1 MAYYG
6 YRSLS
11 CLHPSSR
18 RMSRMS
24 LHPHVITPVPAETAR
39 VARAAFPKGQPYL
52 TFRDALGTIF
62 QDEDFTAL
70 FPAWGPPG
78 LPPWRLALVTILQ
91 FRENLSDRQAAEAV
105 RARIDWKYLLSLDLT
120 DPGFDFS
127 VLSEFRDR
135 LLAGSAEEVL
145 LDKLLERCRTLGLLK
160 VRGPQR
166 TDSTH
171 VLAAIRVLNRLE
183 LVAETL
189 RATLNALAT
198 VAPDWLQGLAPL
210 PWYERY
216 GRRIED
222 TRLPREQAQRDAYA
236 QTVGEDGFHLL
247 DALDAPAAPQG
258 LRELPMIAT
267 LRQTWQRHYE
277 RTARALASPGELPEY
292 AVRFKA
298 SRELPPAAEGFES
311 PYDVEARYRHKRD
324 TQWTGYMVHVSETCE
339 PTAPHLLTHVH
350 TTPATVHEAQCTEP
364 IQQAL
369 IDKAVPPQEH
379 FVDAA
384 YISSELLVHSR
395 DAQGITLRGPI
406 RPSQGWQTQV
416 EGAYTLEQ
424 FEVDWRQQ
432 QVRCPQ
438 GHLSVAWW
446 EHGGGQGSRPIIVA
460 FDKQTCGTCPV
471 RPSCTRAKH
480 TGRRLRLP
488 PQDQYEALQVAQI
501 WSASEEGQQLYKRR
515 AGVEGTLSQG
525 VRAFGLRRTR
535 YWGLAKTHVQHVAI
549 AAAIN
554 IDRIVA
560 WLDERPRAMTRLSRF
575 AALAPANA
583 DHRGE
588 AAA

>member
-1 MAYYG
+1 
-6 YRSLS
+6 
-11 CLHPSSR
+11 
-18 RMSRMS
+18 MS
-24 LHPHVITPVPAETAR
+24 LHPHVIAPVPEETAC
-39 VARAAFPKGQPYL
+39 VACAAFPKGHPYL

-62 QDEDFTAL
+62 QDEDFAAL
-70 FPAWGPPG
+70 FPAWGQPG
-78 LPPWRLALVTILQ
+78 LPPWRLALVTIMQ
-91 FRENLSDRQAAEAV
+91 FRENLADRQAAEAV
-105 RARIDWKYLLSLDLT
+105 RARIDWKYLLSLELT

-135 LLAGSAEEVL
+135 LLAGRAEELL
-145 LDKLLERCRTLGLLK
+145 LDKLLERCCAVGLLK
-160 VRGPQR
+160 ARGQQR

-189 RATLNALAT
+189 RAALNAVAT
-198 VAPDWLQGLAPL
+198 IAPDWLQAVTPLA
-210 PWYERY
+210 WYERY
-216 GRRIED
+216 SRRIEEA
-222 TRLPREQAQRDAYA
+222 RLPKDTAAREAYA
-236 QTVGEDGFHLL
+236 HTVGEDGFRLL
-247 DALDAPAAPQG
+247 DLLETPEAPVG
-258 LRELPMIAT
+258 LRELPHMEA
-267 LRQTWQRHYE
+267 LRRTWQRHYE
-277 RTARALASPGELPEY
+277 RTACEQASPGAPPERR
-292 AVRFKA
+292 VRFKA
-298 SRELPPAAEGFES
+298 SRELPPAAEGIES

-324 TQWTGYMVHVSETCE
+324 TAWTGYMVHVSETCE

-369 IDKAVPPQEH
+369 IDKDVPPQDH
-379 FVDAA
+379 LVDAA

-395 DAQGITLRGPI
+395 DEQGILLRGPT

-416 EGAYTLEQ
+416 EGAYTVEQ
-424 FEVDWRQQ
+424 FEVDWDQQ

-446 EHGGGQGSRPIIVA
+446 EHGGGQGSRPIIVE
-460 FDKQTCGTCPV
+460 FDKHVCGTCPV
-471 RPSCTRAKH
+471 RSCCTRAKH

-488 PQDQYEALQVAQI
+488 PQDQYEALAAAQT
-501 WSASEEGQQLYKRR
+501 WYASEEGQQLYTQR

-535 YWGLAKTHVQHVAI
+535 YWGVAKTHLQHVAI

-554 IDRIVA
+554 LDRIVA
-560 WLDERPRAMTRLSRF
+560 WLDERPLAQTRTSRF
-575 AALAPANA
+575 AALAPVSALQP
-583 DHRGE
+583 DE